1 MAQQFGY
8 TEAGAE
14 RTHAAVDQ
22 LLIGPGSVAVAQTV
36 VSHGTGGTFILDL
49 RSHLIDVLLE
59 PGNGDVGGH
68 TVRDE
73 QLVPPGRVSQQLFQ
87 FDGNAFIDGDSA
99 N

>member
-1 MAQQFGY
+1 MGH
-8 TEAGAE
+8 GASGIL
-14 RTHAAVDQ
+14 V
-22 LLIGPGSVAVAQTV
+22 
-36 VSHGTGGTFILDL
+36 LDL
-49 RSHLIDVLLE
+49 RPYLIDVLLE